1 MIVSESPPTSSKS
14 TDIGDFNHV
23 KNEET
28 WARLVKLFGML
39 GVGNTTGETA
49 TETGYSREILVIIR
63 TKETLQLGQHSTTQ
77 R

>member
-1 MIVSESPPTSSKS
+1 
-14 TDIGDFNHV
+14 
-23 KNEET
+23 
-28 WARLVKLFGML
+28 ML